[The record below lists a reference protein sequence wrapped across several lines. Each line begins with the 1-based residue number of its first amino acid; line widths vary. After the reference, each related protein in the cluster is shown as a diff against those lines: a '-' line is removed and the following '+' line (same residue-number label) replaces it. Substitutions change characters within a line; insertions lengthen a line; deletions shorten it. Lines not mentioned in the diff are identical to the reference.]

1 MGTHSPDCGHGVAT
15 PVSLLG
21 GPGNFTNTSGFDSL
35 TVWLSP

>member
-1 MGTHSPDCGHGVAT
+1 MGTHWQDCGHGVAT

-21 GPGNFTNTSGFDSL
+21 GPGNFTNTGFDSL